1 MNTVRNCMWG
11 ALAAALMILV
21 APAALAASVPPTVGY
36 QGRLYDQNGNPVSGT
51 MSVTFSLYASATGG
65 TAVWREAQSVSFA
78 NGYFAVQLGS
88 VTAFGTT
95 AFDGTVRYLGVKV
108 GTDAE
113 MTPRAAVASVP
124 YALAAPPDARFGTN
138 ASPAATGAGGAQ
150 CTLGEVILT
159 AGTTANGATLPADGR
174 LLPISGNAALYSLLG
189 TRYGG
194 DGVTA
199 FALPDLRSAAPN
211 GLTYGVCA
219 TSGVFP

>member
-11 ALAAALMILV
+11 TLAAALMILV
-21 APAALAASVPPTVGY
+21 ARAALAASVPPTVGY

-51 MSVTFSLYASATGG
+51 MSVTFSLYTSAAGG
-65 TAVWREAQSVSFA
+65 TAVWTETESVSFA

-113 MTPRAAVASVP
+113 MTPRTAVASVP
-124 YALAAPPDARFGTN
+124 YALAAAPFGTN

-159 AGTTANGATLPADGR
+159 AGMTANGATLPADGR

-194 DGVTA
+194 DGVTT